1 MAQLSILSC
10 CFGFSAYLK
19 LLKLLTLDCGIPPRS
34 SVPWPES
41 PHPHPLKTCY
51 VLLRDKEIRQW
62 RMLFIECLPV
72 GLTLTFPLEKFLH
85 IHRTAVTWHGTGKD
99 QCWRDII
106 HLLWLSRLMCY
117 ANRSS
122 VTQAFLKLISTAIS
136 SKHAKPSFFMFRCK
150 ARWFCWFHDLWDCD
164 VIAPENIWSA
174 RQHPLHV
181 LRPFCLCPPL
191 FLLQW

>member
-85 IHRTAVTWHGTGKD
+85 IHCTAVTWHGTGKD

-122 VTQAFLKLISTAIS
+122 VTQAFLKLISTAIEQQTCQT
-136 SKHAKPSFFMFRCK
+136 FL
-150 ARWFCWFHDLWDCD
+150 FH
-164 VIAPENIWSA
+164 VQVQS
-174 RQHPLHV
+174 
-181 LRPFCLCPPL
+181 
-191 FLLQW
+191 